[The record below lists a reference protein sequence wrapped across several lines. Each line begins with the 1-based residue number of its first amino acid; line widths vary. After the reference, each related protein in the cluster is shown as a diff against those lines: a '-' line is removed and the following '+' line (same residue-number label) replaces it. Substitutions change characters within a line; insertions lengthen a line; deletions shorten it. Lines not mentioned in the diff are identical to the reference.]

1 MSINGNHEYS
11 FKSIKQHAGKLTPIE
26 IYRQLPGKKKF
37 LLESTFQHQKKGK
50 FSFIGGNPYQE
61 IIGNGHRTTV
71 INHEKETKETIQQH
85 GLNYV
90 KEHLPKIELDF
101 PFPFYG
107 GAVGYIGY
115 DSIRLHENIGDTLP
129 DDLDMPDIHLMV
141 YKDIIVFDHADESL
155 CLIVLHHGLDA
166 DNILAERINLLQ
178 KALSRPTEQTTAHQ
192 EATIN
197 FKAEITEEKFL
208 ENVSIAKKHLK
219 QGDVFQ
225 VVLSQRLSAEMNG
238 DPLLFYQKLREAN
251 PSPYMFYID
260 FESYLLLGASPE
272 SLVQTTGREIVT
284 NPIAGTR
291 ARGKSETEDEALA
304 TELLQDEKEIA
315 EHRMLVDLSRNDLG
329 RVCEVGSITIPT
341 YMTIERYQHV
351 MHIVSEVKGVLRQDL
366 SSIDALIACL
376 PAGTVSGAPKI
387 RAMQL
392 INELEEKKRGVYGGG
407 IGFINFNHDI
417 NIALAI
423 RSLVIKEN
431 QAILQAGAGIVY
443 DSVAEMEYQE
453 TLNKAKSIMEVND
466 YDPAG
471 R

>member
-1 MSINGNHEYS
+1 M
-11 FKSIKQHAGKLTPIE
+11 TPID
-26 IYRQLPGKKKF
+26 IYRQLTGKKKF

-50 FSFIGGNPYQE
+50 FSFIGANPHQE
-61 IIGNGHRTTV
+61 IIGNGHTTTI
-71 INHEKETKETIQQH
+71 INHEKQTKEKIQQH
-85 GLNYV
+85 ALDYL

-115 DSIRLHENIGDTLP
+115 DSIRLHEDIGDTLP
-129 DDLDMPDIHLMV
+129 DDLDMPDIHFMV

-155 CLIVLHHGLDA
+155 CLIVLQHGLDA
-166 DNILAERINLLQ
+166 DNILAERLNLLQ
-178 KALSRPTEQTTAHQ
+178 RTLSNPAVPMAEQ
-192 EATIN
+192 EVTID
-197 FKAEITEEKFL
+197 FEAEITEETFL
-208 ENVSIAKKHLK
+208 ENVNIAKKHLE
-219 QGDVFQ
+219 QGNVFQ
-225 VVLSQRLSAEMNG
+225 VVLSQRFSAKIDG

-272 SLVQTTGREIVT
+272 SLVQTTGQEIVT

-291 ARGKSETEDEALA
+291 VRGKSQVEDDALA
-304 TELLQDEKEIA
+304 EELLKDKKEIA

-341 YMTIERYQHV
+341 YMTIEKYQHV
-351 MHIVSEVKGVLRQDL
+351 MHIVSEVKGVLRKDL

-392 INELEEKKRGVYGGG
+392 INELEDKKRGVYGGG
-407 IGFINFNHDI
+407 IGFINFNHDL

-423 RSLVIKEN
+423 RSLVIKDGL
-431 QAILQAGAGIVY
+431 AVLQAGAGIVY
-443 DSVAEMEYQE
+443 DSIAEMEFQE
-453 TLNKAKSIMEVND
+453 TLNKAKSIMEVNH
-466 YDPAG
+466 YDSVSG
-471 R
+471 

>member
-1 MSINGNHEYS
+1 MSHSGNNEYS
-11 FKSIKQHAGKLTPIE
+11 FKSTKQHAGNLTPID

-50 FSFIGGNPYQE
+50 FSFIGANPYQE
-61 IIGNGHRTTV
+61 IIGNGPRTTV
-71 INHEKETKETIQQH
+71 ITCEKDTRVMVDQH
-85 GLNYV
+85 ALDYL

-101 PFPFYG
+101 HFPFYG

-115 DSIRLHENIGDTLP
+115 DSIRLHEDIGNMLP
-129 DDLDMPDIHLMV
+129 DNLDMPDIHFMV
-141 YKDIIVFDHADESL
+141 FKDIIVFDHTDKTIS
-155 CLIVLHHGLDA
+155 LIVLNHNLQADTILD
-166 DNILAERINLLQ
+166 DRLEQLKKVLSKSIEPLIQQ
-178 KALSRPTEQTTAHQ
+178 KANLDFQAEMTE
-192 EATIN
+192 
-197 FKAEITEEKFL
+197 KKFI
-208 ENVSIAKKHLK
+208 ENVNIAKTHLE

-225 VVLSQRLSAEMNG
+225 VVLSQRFSAKMDV
-238 DPLLFYQKLREAN
+238 DPLSFYQKLREAN

-260 FESYLLLGASPE
+260 FASYLLLGASPE
-272 SLVQTTGREIVT
+272 SLVQTTGQEIVT

-291 ARGKSETEDEALA
+291 ARGKSQAEDEALA

-341 YMTIERYQHV
+341 YMTIEKYQHV
-351 MHIVSEVKGVLRQDL
+351 MHIVSEVKGVLRRDL

-407 IGFINFNHDI
+407 IGFINFNHDL

-423 RSLVIKEN
+423 RSLVIKDK
-431 QAILQAGAGIVY
+431 QAILQSGAGIVY
-443 DSVAEMEYQE
+443 DSDAKMEYQE
-453 TLNKAKSIMEVND
+453 TLNKAKSIMEVNR
-466 YDPAG
+466 YDPVS